1 MRRLNN
7 RHKNPIKEW
16 WCSLTQDVRRMLVIV
31 GVSCI
36 GFSIING
43 VKNQYATI
51 TEFLVSSFLGGVVVG
66 SILYALLSYMIKA
79 IEDYNNKL

>member
-16 WCSLTQDVRRMLVIV
+16 WCSLTKDVRRMLVIV